1 MLYKVRNFQKKFS
14 RTPQKFKQGE
24 DKCITQLLNTRSDIG
39 LADCKMSLNTK
50 VFPKKHLSHKL
61 KEKCELC
68 KPLLYSIKS
77 AAFNRSTFRAVKK
90 LHMMNRGKFIGFAG
104 SFIVIGGVTYYLLS
118 DKNNL
123 VRANSKQIDPIT
135 ISLKPD
141 EREILFL
148 ASLAPSGHNT
158 QPWFV
163 KYVEPYHWIIG
174 NDKNRWLPGVDPTQ
188 RETILSIGAFL
199 QNLEYA
205 ASYLGYNCQYGI
217 LGTSNQDENIIDIKL
232 NKNIN
237 AIKFPIKKIKQ
248 RRTVRSNYLSDV
260 FTKEDLTYLIN
271 KETDFIH
278 YLPNTSKEHLWLNEQ
293 TIEANRIQAYRDTAQ
308 SELANWI
315 RFSSKDAAQ
324 HMDGLTLAG
333 MEIDGIPGWY
343 LRNFYDKE
351 DVMKKSFREQSI
363 DKVVKQVSQSA
374 GWLIV
379 TSKDSALT
387 TLLETGKRM
396 QQLFLKIRERNIAIH
411 PMTQIIE
418 ESSTNQILNQSI
430 GINEPVQFILRAGYL
445 NDYPNPVTLRRSMD
459 RFLRT

>member
-1 MLYKVRNFQKKFS
+1 
-14 RTPQKFKQGE
+14 
-24 DKCITQLLNTRSDIG
+24 
-39 LADCKMSLNTK
+39 
-50 VFPKKHLSHKL
+50 
-61 KEKCELC
+61 
-68 KPLLYSIKS
+68 
-77 AAFNRSTFRAVKK
+77 
-90 LHMMNRGKFIGFAG
+90 MNRRKFIAIAG
-104 SFIVIGGVTYYLLS
+104 SSIVIGGVTYYLLS
-118 DKNNL
+118 DKNNF
-123 VRANSKQIDPIT
+123 VRADSKQNDPIR
-135 ISLKPD
+135 ILLKAD

-205 ASYLGYNCQYGI
+205 AGDLGYNCEYTI
-217 LGTSNQDENIIDIKL
+217 LATSNQDENIIDIKL
-232 NKNIN
+232 NKNN
-237 AIKFPIKKIKQ
+237 HAIKYAIEKIKH
-248 RRTVRSNYLSDV
+248 RRTVRTNYLSNI
-260 FTKEDLTYLIN
+260 FKKEDLNYLVDTG
-271 KETDFIH
+271 TDFIH
-278 YLPNTSKEHLWLNEQ
+278 YLPNTSKEHQWLNEQ
-293 TIEANRIQAYRDTAQ
+293 TIEANRIQAYRDAAQ

-315 RFSSKDAAQ
+315 RFSSKDAGQ

-374 GWLIV
+374 GWLII
-379 TSKDSALT
+379 TSKDNSVT

-396 QQLFLKIRERNIAIH
+396 QQLFLKVRERNIAIH

-418 ESSTNQILNQSI
+418 EASSNQILNQSI

-445 NDYPNPVTLRRSMD
+445 KYYPAPVTLRRSVD
-459 RFLRT
+459 RFVRT

>member
-1 MLYKVRNFQKKFS
+1 MKR
-14 RTPQKFKQGE
+14 R
-24 DKCITQLLNTRSDIG
+24 
-39 LADCKMSLNTK
+39 
-50 VFPKKHLSHKL
+50 
-61 KEKCELC
+61 
-68 KPLLYSIKS
+68 
-77 AAFNRSTFRAVKK
+77 
-90 LHMMNRGKFIGFAG
+90 KFIAITG
-104 SFIVIGGVTYYLLS
+104 SSIVIGGVTYYLLS
-118 DKNNL
+118 DKNNFI
-123 VRANSKQIDPIT
+123 RADSMQNDPI
-135 ISLKPD
+135 IILLKPD

-174 NDKNRWLPGVDPTQ
+174 NDKKRWLPGVDPTQ

-205 ASYLGYNCQYGI
+205 ANNMAYSCQFNI
-217 LGTSNQDENIIDIKL
+217 LATSNQDENIVEIKL
-232 NKNIN
+232 SKNGNPAKYDIE
-237 AIKFPIKKIKQ
+237 KIKH
-248 RRTVRSNYLSDV
+248 RRTVRSNYLSNT
-260 FTKEDLTYLIN
+260 FKKEDLTYLLN
-271 KETDFIH
+271 TETDFIH
-278 YLPNTSKEHLWLNEQ
+278 YLPNTTKEHQWLNEQ
-293 TIEANRIQAYRDTAQ
+293 TIEANRIQAYRDAAQ

-315 RFSSKDAAQ
+315 RFSSKDAGQ

-374 GWLIV
+374 GWLII
-379 TSKDSALT
+379 TSKDNSVT

-396 QQLFLKIRERNIAIH
+396 QKLFLKVRERNIAIH

-418 ESSTNQILNQSI
+418 EASTNQILNQSI

-445 NDYPNPVTLRRSMD
+445 KSYPEPVTLRRSIEQ
-459 RFLRT
+459 FVRT